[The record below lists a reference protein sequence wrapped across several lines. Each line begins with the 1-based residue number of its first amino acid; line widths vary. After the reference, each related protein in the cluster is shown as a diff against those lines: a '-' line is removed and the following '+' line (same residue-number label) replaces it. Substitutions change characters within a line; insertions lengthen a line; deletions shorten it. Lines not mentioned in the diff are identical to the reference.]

1 MIQGGNTFRRQ
12 GFAVGATALILAMV
26 AAACAP
32 QAADQSAE
40 FAVAAKG
47 WQAAYDTCDVDAI
60 AAVYTEDC
68 VVMPTNSELGS
79 GHAYVKKAFGGMINA
94 GLTSTSET
102 VEAAAAG
109 GVGYHVGTYTL
120 SAPDGTVVDK
130 GKFIEGWRKI
140 DGEWK
145 ITHDIFNSDWD
156 QYASSTSIIA
166 THDVKEGDHWL
177 AAWQGE
183 NSRHDLFAQH
193 GVANVRV
200 FQNAENPDQTG
211 LLIAVNDM
219 AAFEAMLNSDEGNA
233 AKAEDGVIDK
243 SMRVYMEVK

>member
-1 MIQGGNTFRRQ
+1 MQFGKSFESKYGHAALACVLAI
-12 GFAVGATALILAMV
+12 AVAG
-26 AAACAP
+26 CAP

-47 WQAAYDTCDVDAI
+47 WQEAYDTGDVDAI

-68 VVMPTNSELGS
+68 VLMPPNSELGS
-79 GHAYVKKAFGGMINA
+79 GHGFVKGAFGGMLAA
-94 GLTSTSET
+94 GLTSTTQT
-102 VEAAAAG
+102 VGAAAAG
-109 GVGYHVGTYTL
+109 GVGYHAGTYTL
-120 SAPDGTVVDK
+120 SGPDGTVVDK

-156 QYASSTSIIA
+156 QYASATTVVA
-166 THDVKEGDHWL
+166 THDVKDGDHWL

-183 NSRHDLFAQH
+183 NSRHGLFAEH

-200 FQNAENPDQTG
+200 FQNPEQPNQTG
-211 LLIAVNDM
+211 LVIDVTDM
-219 AAFEAMLNSDEGNA
+219 AAFQAMLASEVGTT

-243 SMRVYMEVK
+243 TLKFYAEVE